1 MYGDEMPTCLE
12 VAFRPTSEMV
22 FMGIE
27 LAIFF
32 YIFGTD
38 YDPKEILVPNE
49 HCCGSQEALMTLCSK
64 NWVGDN
70 ILNLVASMLMKHAA
84 VTVKGNKWFLP
95 TTFAQIALQQRHISV
110 GTMEYIKT
118 NFMGKVEDL
127 SKIYIPNNVKDHW
140 FLVVVEKSRGLITYL
155 DSLKCSKQRLERMKA
170 IYDVISFLENLLL
183 DDWFYQSDTT
193 ERSMVSKFKF
203 QEPEVPQQDAQSHSV
218 IYGGV
223 VPYRW
228 STNTAE

>member
-127 SKIYIPNNVKDHW
+127 SKI
-140 FLVVVEKSRGLITYL
+140 
-155 DSLKCSKQRLERMKA
+155 
-170 IYDVISFLENLLL
+170 SFLENLLL

>member
-1 MYGDEMPTCLE
+1 MVMRCL
-12 VAFRPTSEMV
+12 R
-22 FMGIE
+22 
-27 LAIFF
+27 
-32 YIFGTD
+32 
-38 YDPKEILVPNE
+38 
-49 HCCGSQEALMTLCSK
+49 QEALMTLCSK

-203 QEPEVPQQDAQSHSV
+203 QEPEVPQQDAQSYTASILGGQRIQQSKDGHRLGVWTSQSKERRHSKTC
-218 IYGGV
+218 Y
-223 VPYRW
+223 
-228 STNTAE
+228 